1 MHVSWNRVGCL
12 AACLLV
18 TQYGWETARAAPLP
32 RGENVIDTPA
42 MSDGLHVSNLFQ
54 SHMVI
59 QRDKPI
65 TVWGW
70 AEPGE
75 QVIVTFDGKEQ
86 AATAG
91 ADRAWKTTFPALPAS
106 DQPRTLVVKGV
117 TKTLAF
123 DDVLLGDVW
132 LCSGQ
137 SNMEFELAKTDNG
150 DLEIASAH
158 FTNLR
163 LLTLPQGV
171 SQSPLRN
178 FARLEEWSDWE
189 SRHNKKGF
197 WEPCSPESA
206 RWFSAIGYTFGR
218 RLHMAAQVPIGLID
232 ISRGG
237 TCVESWTPIEVL
249 RSMDDPDTQ
258 KLLAEWDAKVAT
270 WDPAKDLEVRVEQFR
285 KRQQEGKVP
294 PDAREPA
301 EPAPGPALDM
311 NRPGNCFGGQFA
323 PLVGLAFKGVIW
335 HQGYNN
341 AFTDSTLCGETYAK
355 TLARMITA
363 WREVTGNPD
372 MAFGIIAQETEQEPQ
387 TLANFLSGITDNGC
401 LIREAHYKT
410 FDAMRKGGDKNIGFA
425 ASDDMRRAWYHPQ
438 IKIPV
443 GERIA
448 RWALATQY
456 GVNIRWLPPIIK
468 EMRVDGDKLIVI
480 LDQDAYAYNSGPI
493 YGFAIA
499 GSDKKF
505 YPATAE
511 YLTDEKKNQNR
522 SVIVLGSPFV
532 PEPVAYRYGWHRNPM
547 GNLKISSS
555 ELPLPISRS
564 DAWTLNDLYEA
575 YTGKKTASPTM
586 LNGAERGELNRALQ
600 KADKQRRYTEAETY
614 VRDHRADKPG

>member
-1 MHVSWNRVGCL
+1 MLVSWNGVGRL
-12 AACLLV
+12 SACLLV
-18 TQYGWETARAAPLP
+18 ALCGWGHAQAAPLP
-32 RGENVIDTPA
+32 RGEDVIDTPA
-42 MSDGLHVSNLFQ
+42 VSDGLHVSNLFQ

-65 TVWGW
+65 VVWGW

-75 QVIVTFDGKEQ
+75 KVIVTFDGQEQ
-86 AATAG
+86 VATAA
-91 ADRAWKTTFPALPAS
+91 ADRAWKATFPALPAS
-106 DQPRTLVVKGV
+106 DQPRAIVVKG
-117 TKTLAF
+117 TTTTLTF

-132 LCSGQ
+132 LCGGQ
-137 SNMEFELAKTDNG
+137 SNMEFDLAKTDNG

-158 FTNLR
+158 FKNLR

-171 SQSPLRN
+171 SQTPLSN
-178 FARLEEWSDWE
+178 FARLQEWSEWDN
-189 SRHNKKGF
+189 RHNRKGF
-197 WEPCSPESA
+197 WEPCSPESV

-218 RLHMAAQVPIGLID
+218 RLHMATQVPIGLID

-237 TCVESWTPIEVL
+237 TCVETWTPIEVL
-249 RSMDDPDTQ
+249 RSMDNPDIK
-258 KLLAEWDAKVAT
+258 KLLADWDAKVAA
-270 WDPAKDLEVRVEQFR
+270 WDPAKDLETRVEQFR
-285 KRQQEGKVP
+285 KRQREGKVP
-294 PDAREPA
+294 PDAREPD
-301 EPAPGPALDM
+301 EPAPGPAMDM

-341 AFTDSTLCGETYAK
+341 AFTDSTLCGETYAE
-355 TLARMITA
+355 TLTRMIMA
-363 WREVTGNPD
+363 WREATGNTD
-372 MAFGIIAQETEQEPQ
+372 LAFGIIAQETEQEPQ
-387 TLANFLSGITDNGC
+387 TLDNFLSGIADNGC

-410 FDAMRKGGDKNIGFA
+410 FDAMRKAGDTNIGFA

-456 GVNIRWLPPIIK
+456 GVNIRWLPPVIK
-468 EMRVDGDKLIVI
+468 ELRIDGDKLIVT
-480 LDQDAYAYNSGPI
+480 LDQEAYAYNSGPI

-511 YLTDEKKNQNR
+511 YLTDEKKNQKR
-522 SVIVLGSPFV
+522 SVIVLTSQFV

-586 LNGAERGELNRALQ
+586 LNGGERGELNRALQ
-600 KADKQRRYTEAETY
+600 KADKQRRYTEAETS
-614 VRDHRADKPG
+614 VRHHQADKPG